1 MRSLSGHP
9 IARAAALEMNF
20 SVNTD
25 DPGPFGCSIQSE
37 YELLQETFDFTDRQF
52 ELILNNSLR
61 SSFADKGIGR

>member
-1 MRSLSGHP
+1 
-9 IARAAALEMNF
+9 MNF